1 MSGCKSARAIR
12 SIQAQQRMAAQGG
25 VKGAAAQL
33 KLKQWAT
40 AFDIA
45 GPYLTR
51 LQQFASDLS
60 QITLRGGTVLV
71 NDAKY
76 GRHVEACPPPPPNPP
91 TPAAAAG
98 AAGAAQ
104 SSSPTPSTASPAPA
118 AAAPTAAAPGVPPV
132 FRWGRDGL
140 VLIIALELTRVL
152 VIPDSHHEVLLVE
165 AVRMGTI
172 SEDEFQEKMA
182 QLRKM
187 KVYRVT
193 LEPGQVLGMRGY
205 TIHAGD
211 SGLKGKAS
219 TRVHFYG
226 TVPNVTFSS
235 TSFGQLVRPVDEQ
248 WQDDWALGD
257 GEIEGILL
265 NLLSHE
271 EEADAAEKAEQ
282 EAQKQAK
289 PKRKRQG

>member
-45 GPYLTR
+45 APYLTR

-76 GRHVEACPPPPPNPP
+76 GRHVEGTDLPRVEATGLVAAQALHVDVDPDPSKDNTRPATLPPTPTAAATPQPPPPGPSTSSAACPPPPPNPP
-91 TPAAAAG
+91 TPAVAAG

-104 SSSPTPSTASPAPA
+104 SSNPTPSTASPAPA

-165 AVRMGTI
+165 AVRMGRI

-211 SGLKGKAS
+211 GGLKGKAS
-219 TRVHFYG
+219 TH
-226 TVPNVTFSS
+226 S
-235 TSFGQLVRPVDEQ
+235 
-248 WQDDWALGD
+248 
-257 GEIEGILL
+257 
-265 NLLSHE
+265 
-271 EEADAAEKAEQ
+271 
-282 EAQKQAK
+282 
-289 PKRKRQG
+289 